1 MSGTRVVCAP
11 ARPSGSPDRP
21 PCPPTKEISSIFEY
35 IRAYSSIFEVFLK
48 NIQKICPVCPIR
60 ARRNGQACLPARKLP
75 DTQYD
80 NPEWNILNSTLH

>member
-48 NIQKICPVCPIR
+48 NIQRICPIHLVR
-60 ARRNGQACLPARKLP
+60 AWSNG
-75 DTQYD
+75 
-80 NPEWNILNSTLH
+80 